1 MRSIL
6 LLKHSG
12 ETMIHRI
19 VSLLIILL
27 LLIQMT
33 FTTYTHPYQGI
44 VDEKYLEKFHPSL
57 RDKIKWMND
66 DEVLTLIVRLRNPPP
81 PAQNIGTKSM
91 IDYLKVW
98 TKYIQTPIVSAIVEE
113 GGIVLNRFWI
123 DNLLVV
129 RGELRVFKKIAKM
142 SPVIEIFEN
151 FKVNIESYQ
160 ASPIFQQYN
169 STIINWGVEK
179 INAPHVWEEGV
190 TGRGVRIAVL
200 DTGIDPSHPLLKGK
214 LFTLNPDSPY
224 YPGGWIEFDEYG
236 NPVLSTPHDTG
247 YHGTHVGGIIAGGD
261 PNGTVTGVAP
271 GARLMYALV
280 TPGGTGSFAQVVAG
294 IQWAV
299 DPYYIDPS
307 TGDIV
312 YTGLPANIIDMSIGV
327 ENDYGNEF
335 IPAIK
340 TALEIGVIV
349 VASIGNNGPGTT
361 SNPGNIWGVYGIG
374 ATDQND
380 TIASF
385 SGGRLVYWPDQP
397 GDWPFNDTY
406 PSTYIKPDFSAPG
419 VDIISTAPGGG
430 YTSISGTSM
439 AAPHVAGTIALL
451 LEATGWSSQPI
462 NDLPETI
469 YDILRLSSIDLGDPG
484 MDTRYGWGRIDAY
497 QAYLIAKTLTSTT
510 GIRGLVRDGVD
521 HEPVRWAVVRIIETN
536 QSCMV
541 NSNGSFEL
549 PLEPGTYHLEITAWG
564 YIGQIIEVGVTVIN
578 STLIGKVYNLLTG
591 EPVPNATVRMNGLG
605 ITCYTDENGMFNI
618 SLKPGTYNISISREG
633 FAPVWRWVTI
643 CENTTTLIE
652 IPLIPS
658 GTGKVVGY
666 VVDEDTGEPI
676 VNATITVNGTSIS
689 NTTDVNGYYELT
701 LYTGGYNLVVWAPYY
716 NTTIENVYVYEG
728 QTTWLNIT
736 LHHLPPQVIVLGNT
750 LYETRP
756 HIADIV
762 RELGYP
768 VVEISD
774 VSILLSQWNKGL
786 IYPRIIIIDHFTNQ
800 SYMLPSITDVLEL
813 LGKADQHNVSL
824 IFLGTAYA
832 GYTSIDVLY
841 EYSDEISHY
850 GYPSIAS
857 INRNFTDPYTV
868 IVVPLA
874 PSNPIFQNITLVN
887 NTWFYLADPYNSS
900 HVDYTTVTFIP
911 NMEVEPLALIND
923 TTYGTSGIGIA
934 CWASPSGAKW
944 FYLSSWGES
953 FWMQYDEPG
962 IDGMYSNETRTV
974 LQNIIRMIYN
984 SYPETYTSPV
994 IHISLEEKEYGSRV
1008 IPQSY
1013 TFLDI
1018 KLERKPYGN
1027 LRAVFIGSKGEVP
1040 ENITVIVLGTPIS
1053 LSLPN
1058 NTLET
1063 WLPEGNYT
1071 ILVMAPGYLDKY
1083 INITIEANKTTNLG
1097 RIELRRIP
1105 RIAILYDY
1113 NDELRKLITN
1123 NLMWY
1128 AVDYSN
1134 ITELVSEAISG
1145 FYDVIIYAGYQD
1157 ASFPS
1162 EEEFSLLVSTSI
1174 EHSIGMIFLNQWSP
1188 SAEDYGY
1195 GINMMSKYLGEPS
1208 NITNGITGGEPLRLY
1223 VYKNHPVLRGY
1234 SPGDIVELMYDPG
1247 INASYYSYFH
1257 GFNGTIIGKILVNN
1271 TIKGDLIAVKEYP
1284 QGPRWLLLGSFAPF
1298 EYENTS
1304 SWSLDAVRIFLN
1316 GVVWVGLKPLN
1327 ITLDKHVYH
1336 VGDTAVLEISN
1347 APPRTVFNISIDG
1360 ILIGN
1365 VSTDYLGEAIY
1376 VFQIPL
1382 LPRGRHLLEARSIDG
1397 VYYSSTYFY
1406 ITPSIIVNP
1415 RVFNTPAMIN
1425 IVLLGYSP
1433 GAVVSVYIDG
1443 NYLAR
1448 IKTNSS
1454 GAASTYVNIPDIV
1467 SGIHHLY
1474 IYNST
1479 NDELIADIILNTT
1492 SKTSILE
1499 TRVSMIEQEI
1509 IEINGWL
1516 VNITGDIAEIRTQ
1529 YGLLRIEISK
1539 LNMTLLGIIES
1550 RTGEIYYVLNTTKGV
1565 LLARIDVLQDR
1576 LDEIRGINETLNQLI
1591 NLITSHVIDYKSIR
1605 ENFTSIHDQICRLDQ
1620 EIKYISGN
1628 ISDARKRSAETWG
1641 SILISTAIGVVA
1653 LILSLG
1659 LLVYIYLSR
1668 KTGG

>member
-1 MRSIL
+1 MRPIL

-19 VSLLIILL
+19 APLLVILL
-27 LLIQMT
+27 LLVQIT
-33 FTTYTHPYQGI
+33 FTVYTYPYRGVI
-44 VDEKYLEKFHPSL
+44 DEKYMEKFHPIL

-66 DEVLTLIVRLRNPPP
+66 DEILTLIIRLRSPPP
-81 PAQNIGTKSM
+81 PAYNIGAKSM
-91 IDYLKVW
+91 IDHLKVW
-98 TKYIQTPIVSAIVEE
+98 TKYIQEPIVSTIVDK
-113 GGIVLNRFWI
+113 GGVVLNRFWV

-129 RGELRVFKKIAKM
+129 RGELRVFKEIARM
-142 SPVIEIFEN
+142 NQVVEIFEN
-151 FKVNIESYQ
+151 FKVNIESYRT
-160 ASPIFQQYN
+160 SPAPQQYN

-179 INAPHVWEEGV
+179 INAPRVWEDGV

-200 DTGIDPSHPLLKGK
+200 DTGIDPSHPLLENK
-214 LFTLNPDSPY
+214 LFTLNPNSPY
-224 YPGGWIEFDEYG
+224 YPGGWMEFDEYG

-247 YHGTHVGGIIAGGD
+247 YHGTHIGGIIAGGD
-261 PNGTVTGVAP
+261 PNGTATGVAP

-280 TPGGTGSFAQVVAG
+280 TPGGTGSFAQVIAG
-294 IQWAV
+294 IQWAI

-307 TGDIV
+307 TGDLV
-312 YTGLPANIIDMSIGV
+312 YTSLPANIIDMSIGV

-361 SNPGNIWGVYGIG
+361 SNPGNIWGVFGVG
-374 ATDQND
+374 ATDKND

-397 GDWPFNDTY
+397 SDWPFNDTY

-419 VDIISTAPGGG
+419 VNIISTAPGGG

-451 LEATGWSSQPI
+451 LETTGWCNQQIS
-462 NDLPETI
+462 DLPETI
-469 YDILRLSSIDLGDPG
+469 YNILRLSSIDLGDPG
-484 MDTRYGWGRIDAY
+484 IDTRYGWGRIDAY
-497 QAYLIAKTLTSTT
+497 QAYIYAKTLTSTT
-510 GIRGLVRDGVD
+510 GIKGLVRDAVD
-521 HEPVRWAVVRIIETN
+521 NKPVEWAMVRILETN
-536 QSCMV
+536 QSFAV
-541 NSNGSFEL
+541 SSNGSFEL
-549 PLEPGTYHLEITAWG
+549 PLDPGIYHLEITAWG
-564 YIGQIIEVGVTVIN
+564 YKDQIIDVEVTAMNG
-578 STLIGKVYNLLTG
+578 TLVGRVYNLLSG
-591 EPVPNATVRMNGLG
+591 EPIHNATIKINGLG
-605 ITCYTDENGMFNI
+605 ITYYTDENGVFNI
-618 SLKPGTYNISISREG
+618 SLQPGTYNISVSKEG

-643 CENTTTLIE
+643 RENTTTLLE

-658 GTGKVVGY
+658 GTGKVAGY
-666 VVDEDTGEPI
+666 VIDEDTGEPI
-676 VNATITVNGTSIS
+676 INATIMVNGTSIR
-689 NTTDVNGYYELT
+689 NVTDINGYYELT
-701 LYTGGYNLVVWAPYY
+701 LYTGRYSLLVWAPYY
-716 NTTIENVYVYEG
+716 NATTKTVYVYEG
-728 QTTWLNIT
+728 QTTWANIT

-750 LYETRP
+750 LYKTRP
-756 HIADIV
+756 HIADII

-786 IYPRIIIIDHFTNQ
+786 IYPRIIVIDHFTNQ
-800 SYMLPSITDVLEL
+800 SYTRPSLTDVLEL
-813 LGKADQHNVSL
+813 LEKAEQYNVSL

-832 GYTSIDVLY
+832 GYTAIDVLY
-841 EYSDEISHY
+841 EYNDEISRY

-868 IVVPLA
+868 IVVPLD

-900 HVDYTTVTFIP
+900 HVDYTTITFIP
-911 NMEVEPLALIND
+911 NIQVETLAIINN
-923 TTYGTSGIGIA
+923 TTYNTSGIGIA
-934 CWASPSGAKW
+934 YWTTPSGAKW

-962 IDGMYSNETRTV
+962 TDGMYSEETRTV
-974 LQNIIRMIYN
+974 LQNIIKTIYS
-984 SYPETYTSPV
+984 SYPDTYTIPT
-994 IHISLEEKEYGSRV
+994 IHISLGINDHETYLT
-1008 IPQSY
+1008 PQSY

-1018 KLERKPYGN
+1018 KLERKPYGY
-1027 LRAVFIGSKGEVP
+1027 LRAVIIGSNGEVP
-1040 ENITVIVLGTPIS
+1040 ENITIEILDTPLS

-1063 WLPEGNYT
+1063 WLPEGDYT
-1071 ILVMAPGYLDKY
+1071 ILIMAPGYLNKY
-1083 INITIEANKTTNLG
+1083 MNITIEANKTTDLG
-1097 RIELRRIP
+1097 LIELKRVP

-1113 NDELRKLITN
+1113 NGELGRLITN

-1128 AVDYSN
+1128 VVEYSN
-1134 ITELVSEAISG
+1134 ITELISEASNG
-1145 FYDVIIYAGYQD
+1145 FYDVIIYAGYLD
-1157 ASFPS
+1157 APIPGG
-1162 EEEFSLLVSTSI
+1162 EEFSLLLNTSI
-1174 EHSIGMIFLNQWSP
+1174 ENNIGMIFLNQWSP
-1188 SAEDYGY
+1188 MAGDYGY
-1195 GINMMSKYLGEPS
+1195 GINMLSKYLGEPS
-1208 NITNGITGGEPLRLY
+1208 NITSGISSGEPLKLY
-1223 VYKNHPVLRGY
+1223 VYRSHPVLRGY
-1234 SPGDIVELMYDPG
+1234 SIGDIVELMYSPE
-1247 INASYYSYFH
+1247 INASYYSYFN

-1271 TIKGDLIAVKEYP
+1271 TFKGDLIAIKEYP
-1284 QGPRWLLLGSFAPF
+1284 QGSRWLLLGSFAPF

-1327 ITLDKHVYH
+1327 ITLNKHVYR
-1336 VGDTAVLEISN
+1336 VGELAVLEISN
-1347 APPRTVFNISIDG
+1347 APPRTVFGISIDG
-1360 ILIGN
+1360 VLIGN

-1376 VFQIPL
+1376 VFRIPL
-1382 LPRGRHLLEARSIDG
+1382 LPGGRHLLEVRSLDR
-1397 VYYSSTYFY
+1397 VYYSSVYFN

-1415 RVFNTPAMIN
+1415 RIFNTPAMIN
-1425 IVLLGYSP
+1425 IVLLGHSP
-1433 GAVVSVYIDG
+1433 EAIVAVYLDG
-1443 NYLAR
+1443 NYLTR

-1474 IYNST
+1474 IYNWT

-1492 SKTSILE
+1492 SRTSILE
-1499 TRVSMIEQEI
+1499 TRVSTIEQKI
-1509 IEINGWL
+1509 IEIDGRL
-1516 VNITGDIAEIRTQ
+1516 VNITGDIAEIKTQ
-1529 YGLLRIEISK
+1529 YGLLRVEISK

-1565 LLARIDVLQDR
+1565 LLARIDMLQDR
-1576 LDEIRGINETLNQLI
+1576 LGEIQGINETLNQLI
-1591 NLITSHVIDYKSIR
+1591 HLIMSHVIDYKSIR
-1605 ENFTSIHDQICRLDQ
+1605 ENFTSIHYQIGSLDQ
-1620 EIKYISGN
+1620 EIKYINGN
-1628 ISDARKRSAETWG
+1628 ISDARKRSAEAWG
-1641 SILISTAIGVVA
+1641 SALVSTAVGGAA

-1659 LLVYIYLSR
+1659 LLVYMYFSR